1 VPGGRVASG
10 CQPPGGRAGRVS
22 IRVIVADDQ
31 VLARAGFRVIIDSTP
46 DLAVV
51 GEAANGAEA
60 VVTL

>member
-1 VPGGRVASG
+1 
-10 CQPPGGRAGRVS
+10 VS

-31 VLARAGFRVIIDSTP
+31 VLARAGFRVIIDSAP